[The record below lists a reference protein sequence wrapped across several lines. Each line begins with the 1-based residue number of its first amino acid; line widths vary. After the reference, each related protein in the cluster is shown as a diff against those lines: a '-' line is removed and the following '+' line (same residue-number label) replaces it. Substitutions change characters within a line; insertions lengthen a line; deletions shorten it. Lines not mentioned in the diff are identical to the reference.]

1 MAASVIDKIS
11 GSAHSVEMTRSFD
24 ITPAVYRLLGIME
37 LTSVIPFFM
46 IPITGLLGLL
56 LLSCYLGGAIAIHLQ
71 HRQSIIFPAAIE
83 AFI

>member
-11 GSAHSVEMTRSFD
+11 GSAHSVEMTRSFN
-24 ITPAVYRLLGIME
+24 ITPAVYRLLGIIE
-37 LTSVIPFFM
+37 LTSVVLFM
-46 IPITGLLGLL
+46 IPKTGLLGLL
-56 LLSCYLGGAIAIHLQ
+56 LLSCYLGGAIATHLQ